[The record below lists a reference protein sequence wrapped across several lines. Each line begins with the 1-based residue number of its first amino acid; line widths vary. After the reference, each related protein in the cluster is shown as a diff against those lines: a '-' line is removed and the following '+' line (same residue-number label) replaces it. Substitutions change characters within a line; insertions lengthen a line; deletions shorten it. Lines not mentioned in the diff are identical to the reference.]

1 MIRAV
6 RTKVGCIWLR
16 VENDSAE
23 RPENE
28 INYKVRCSLMSDT
41 QAALTPQESDVRRCK
56 IFKKCPR
63 FPSLSPTPKDSWH
76 MSVRNEKKRVTYIHT
91 PFTCNTCLR
100 GDTLKSLSNY
110 LKEQAKWHQKGHW
123 SFICCTMIF
132 FSTFGVTRDKKM
144 RSVLNSP

>member
-28 INYKVRCSLMSDT
+28 INYKVRCSLMSDR

-76 MSVRNEKKRVTYIHT
+76 MSVRNEKKRVTYIRPSRVT
-91 PFTCNTCLR
+91 LVYEVTLSI
-100 GDTLKSLSNY
+100 TLKLSKRTGKVTPKGA
-110 LKEQAKWHQKGHW
+110 LKFYMLHND
-123 SFICCTMIF
+123 F